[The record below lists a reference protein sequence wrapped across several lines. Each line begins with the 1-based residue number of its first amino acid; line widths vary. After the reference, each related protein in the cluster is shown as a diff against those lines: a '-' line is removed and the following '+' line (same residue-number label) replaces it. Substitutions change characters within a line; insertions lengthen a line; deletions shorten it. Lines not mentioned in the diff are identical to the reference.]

1 MHPATLI
8 IEPSRSMKP
17 RLGLF
22 LKRVNEKAVKTS
34 EQKRVITVFMTTFW
48 GEKFALF
55 INHQRNSTK
64 QIEFRVF

>member
-1 MHPATLI
+1 MQPATLI

-34 EQKRVITVFMTTFW
+34 EQKTSDYSFYDDILRWEVCAI
-48 GEKFALF
+48 
-55 INHQRNSTK
+55 H
-64 QIEFRVF
+64 